1 MYLSIVGL
9 HSVQRARANGRG
21 GKCGS
26 LQQSMQLY
34 KLLLI
39 VVPEVAHTHTHAL
52 LHTLLY
58 YERIMVTSAA
68 IAVFVLCFGVELR
81 VLLVKHGDK
90 SKTTRQIRNSTE
102 MTACTK

>member
-1 MYLSIVGL
+1 MRKLAAKYAIIQTVINSC
-9 HSVQRARANGRG
+9 A
-21 GKCGS
+21 GS
-26 LQQSMQLY
+26 S
-34 KLLLI
+34 
-39 VVPEVAHTHTHAL
+39 THTHAL

-90 SKTTRQIRNSTE
+90 SKTTREIRNSTE